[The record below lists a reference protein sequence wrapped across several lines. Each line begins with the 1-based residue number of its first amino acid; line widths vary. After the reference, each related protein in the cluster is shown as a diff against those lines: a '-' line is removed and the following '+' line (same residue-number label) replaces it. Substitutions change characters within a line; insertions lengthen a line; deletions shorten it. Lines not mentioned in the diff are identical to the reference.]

1 VAHEIATA
9 EAQAITRAQYAETKT
24 NLYEHQALPPHL
36 FQKPLADL
44 LSLPTTRLFNWL
56 QSHEASTLYH
66 IHTQQPPLNYQENP
80 E

>member
-1 VAHEIATA
+1 VAHETATT
-9 EAQAITRAQYAETKT
+9 ETQARTRTQYAETIP
-24 NLYEHQALPPHL
+24 NLYEDQTILPHL
-36 FQKPLADL
+36 FRKPLADL

-66 IHTQQPPLNYQENP
+66 THTQQPTLNYQEKP